1 MRNGK
6 WGLPSAGGGIR
17 KAERIPQRISSN
29 ATLPHSPFPIPPSDS
44 NPPLSS
50 FRIFLRYWLPLIAY
64 CLCIFIQSSMAEP
77 VKLPSIPQI
86 DKLLHC
92 GGYSLLGVLFYR
104 AYRSRW
110 PKASGWT
117 MANSSLLSGSFYGM
131 TDEIH
136 QYFVPGRSA
145 DPWDWLADTVGV
157 MLGVLAYHAFIH
169 VSARRSLSCRD

>member
-6 WGLPSAGGGIR
+6 WGLP
-17 KAERIPQRISSN
+17 KISSN
-29 ATLPHSPFPIPPSDS
+29 ARLPHSPYPLAPPDANTS
-44 NPPLSS
+44 PFS
-50 FRIFLRYWLPLIAY
+50 FRIFFRYWLPLIAY
-64 CLCIFIQSSMAEP
+64 CLLIFIQSSMAEP

-86 DKLLHC
+86 DKLLHG
-92 GGYSLLGVLFYR
+92 GGYSFLGVLFYR

-110 PKASGWT
+110 PSASGWT
-117 MANSSLLSGSFYGM
+117 MANASLLSGSIYGM

-157 MLGVLAYHAFIH
+157 MLGVLAYHAFVY
-169 VSARRSLSCRD
+169 VSVRRSWSGRD